1 MITSLYIQNLAVIE
15 KMTIDLKSGM
25 NIFTGETGA
34 GKSIVVDAIGAIL
47 GGRCSKDLIRSGEEK
62 AVMIGTFQN
71 NSPEVFRL
79 MEESGIELEDDE
91 LIIQREVNSD
101 GKTAARVNGRPVTV
115 SILREIGKH
124 LINIHGQQDQMTL
137 LVTDK
142 HREILDSYGNLEK
155 LVEEYQTYYERLQK
169 TKKELEEIRAD
180 QAGKK
185 EKLDL
190 LQYEI
195 EEIEEADLKP
205 DEDSELENQSRAIRN
220 AAKITES
227 LQEAHQYLSGIDEQ
241 PGAYDQINLAISS
254 LEYASAYYEDVAKA
268 TDRLKDISY
277 DLEAVN
283 QEVSTVLDHLD
294 FDTERLNS
302 IEGRLD
308 EIFRLKQKYGRTVE
322 DILQYLEESKEKYQ
336 RIEMYDA
343 RMNELIVEEKRLQAI
358 SEKLA
363 QQLTE
368 ERGKAAQNFV
378 NALADEL
385 EFLDMRGVQMRVQF
399 TPCELTKTGKEKI
412 EFLISTNPGE
422 PPRPLAKIAS
432 GGELSRIMLS
442 IKNTMADKDNV
453 PTLIFD
459 EVDSGVS
466 GSAAQK
472 IGLKIKQASQN
483 CQVFC
488 VTHLAQIAAMAD
500 HHFLIQKSTKEGRT
514 FTEVNELSYQ
524 ERIEEV
530 ARIISTGEITNA
542 MLGTAKE
549 LVDAFL
555 PKV

>member
-1 MITSLYIQNLAVIE
+1 
-15 KMTIDLKSGM
+15 
-25 NIFTGETGA
+25 
-34 GKSIVVDAIGAIL
+34 
-47 GGRCSKDLIRSGEEK
+47 
-62 AVMIGTFQN
+62 
-71 NSPEVFRL
+71 
-79 MEESGIELEDDE
+79 
-91 LIIQREVNSD
+91 
-101 GKTAARVNGRPVTV
+101 
-115 SILREIGKH
+115 
-124 LINIHGQQDQMTL
+124 MTL

-155 LVEEYQTYYERLQK
+155 LIGEYQTYYERLQK

-205 DEDSELENQSRAIRN
+205 DEDLELENQSRAIRN

-343 RMNELIVEEKRLQAI
+343 RMNELIVEEKKLQAI

-378 NALADEL
+378 NTLADEL